1 MLTKLN
7 QVGAVDEP
15 ETPRQEAER
24 LGIMMQFQLSRE
36 AYAEL
41 RADFA
46 AVDGNN
52 SGTIERGEIKQM
64 LAEGGGDPSDQQVD
78 ETLQQYDHDKDS
90 QVSFSEYL
98 QGLGYQQQVLSKPK
112 PQSPKAMQRK
122 KPVVSGSRS
131 VSRLASTRKDQP
143 DPTPEPSPALSPSPE
158 PVQPAVPLATIQHEL
173 LEANSRSW
181 LVREPIEVDML
192 QISGLLARAAM
203 GAAERLH
210 ASGFVE
216 EPESVA
222 VDVSIVE
229 AALIGSGMESFMT
242 WLCFPFRDGTVLKR
256 RISRVIK
263 PKSKL
268 RLSHLVAAAALFE
281 REEPA
286 LLDGAM
292 HGASRWI
299 QLEYSRVSNN
309 AAEQSDQQMQSPKF
323 TKRDV
328 ERMTDSMMYL
338 GDRGKS
344 DGELGINEMET
355 HLSSYPP
362 FCHFVD
368 WFTRSRQDS
377 THNGRYSKFSIIDC
391 DGSGQIDTAELELS
405 VEEYLTE
412 IAITEPRM
420 LGSNLELT
428 NKNHLDRAKKRLS
441 DRKQKVKEAKAVN
454 KKRIE
459 DEVFGIHKRE
469 RQIDGNLPNLR
480 SPLGLFV
487 PRITQGSYKNTHAE
501 AMRSLDTICTHTEA
515 DYELQQMVQDAAD
528 WCEACPSSG
537 TEAEV
542 PTSHLLCRAT
552 ARTLSEMAAL
562 LERQELDLAAQHVVK
577 LRTVCKRYRAGR
589 LVTSMIPIRAFTRQP
604 GEKSRKFSQN
614 DSLLLGKAVVTVGD
628 QGDGGGT
635 LTQNELQ
642 MYLANSPFQHFV
654 SWLLY
659 TRPDGSKFKKF
670 DMMGAG
676 ELGEPELAEAA
687 EEYLA
692 ELGEA
697 APSAAM
703 LVVRQAKILAQ
714 NGNCLLAPCC
724 RVQQLVLRCTEDC
737 LSKWAVE
744 VKTEIAREEQLHR
757 AGQVHQV
764 QAQFLKTAKAAA
776 APLSSINIPAALRTP
791 LSESEILYRRKLSSR
806 AGTPQMEPQMY
817 TQPLRP
823 STTPSLSPPMNAFH
837 QQLRPITQ
845 EGLRSPTARAQR
857 WAGPSGW
864 GMNAQTQWRES
875 SASRAG
881 ERAESK
887 AASEQAARIA
897 RKKKPKKRTPA
908 EDVPASMRGASKMRL
923 LCKLLDF
930 GQSTLLDCPL
940 SQMRRAFNAMD
951 TDGNMML
958 DVEEVRM
965 ALVSIGEKPRSVSEA
980 QLLLSAL
987 DSDGSHGGE
996 AITYNEFVTALSKY
1010 KAFGNTAHQVI
1021 AITILGRC
1029 D

>member
-1 MLTKLN
+1 MLDN
-7 QVGAVDEP
+7 
-15 ETPRQEAER
+15 
-24 LGIMMQFQLSRE
+24 
-36 AYAEL
+36 
-41 RADFA
+41 
-46 AVDGNN
+46 
-52 SGTIERGEIKQM
+52 
-64 LAEGGGDPSDQQVD
+64 
-78 ETLQQYDHDKDS
+78 
-90 QVSFSEYL
+90 
-98 QGLGYQQQVLSKPK
+98 
-112 PQSPKAMQRK
+112 
-122 KPVVSGSRS
+122 
-131 VSRLASTRKDQP
+131 
-143 DPTPEPSPALSPSPE
+143 
-158 PVQPAVPLATIQHEL
+158 
-173 LEANSRSW
+173 
-181 LVREPIEVDML
+181 
-192 QISGLLARAAM
+192 
-203 GAAERLH
+203 
-210 ASGFVE
+210 
-216 EPESVA
+216 
-222 VDVSIVE
+222 
-229 AALIGSGMESFMT
+229 
-242 WLCFPFRDGTVLKR
+242 
-256 RISRVIK
+256 
-263 PKSKL
+263 
-268 RLSHLVAAAALFE
+268 
-281 REEPA
+281 
-286 LLDGAM
+286 
-292 HGASRWI
+292 
-299 QLEYSRVSNN
+299 
-309 AAEQSDQQMQSPKF
+309 
-323 TKRDV
+323 
-328 ERMTDSMMYL
+328 
-338 GDRGKS
+338 
-344 DGELGINEMET
+344 
-355 HLSSYPP
+355 
-362 FCHFVD
+362 
-368 WFTRSRQDS
+368 
-377 THNGRYSKFSIIDC
+377 
-391 DGSGQIDTAELELS
+391 
-405 VEEYLTE
+405 
-412 IAITEPRM
+412 
-420 LGSNLELT
+420 NLELT

-459 DEVFGIHKRE
+459 DEVFGIHKRA

-487 PRITQGSYKNTHAE
+487 PRINQGSYNNTHLE
-501 AMRSLDTICTHTEA
+501 AMSSLDTICTHTEA

-537 TEAEV
+537 KEAEV

-635 LTQNELQ
+635 LTQNELS

-659 TRPDGSKFKKF
+659 ARPEGSRFKKF
-670 DMMGAG
+670 DVMCAG
-676 ELGEPELAEAA
+676 ELGEAELAEAA
-687 EEYLA
+687 EEYLD

-764 QAQFLKTAKAAA
+764 QAQFLKTVKAAA
-776 APLSSINIPAALRTP
+776 APLSSINVPAALRTP

-806 AGTPQMEPQMY
+806 AGTPQMEPQMFA
-817 TQPLRP
+817 QPLRP
-823 STTPSLSPPMNAFH
+823 STTPLPSAPPMNAFH

-845 EGLRSPTARAQR
+845 EGLRSPPQR

-864 GMNAQTQWRES
+864 GMNTQTQWRES

-897 RKKKPKKRTPA
+897 RKKKPKKRNPA
-908 EDVPASMRGASKMRL
+908 EESLTAGMRGASKMRL

-940 SQMRRAFNAMD
+940 SQMRRA
-951 TDGNMML
+951 
-958 DVEEVRM
+958 
-965 ALVSIGEKPRSVSEA
+965 
-980 QLLLSAL
+980 
-987 DSDGSHGGE
+987 
-996 AITYNEFVTALSKY
+996 
-1010 KAFGNTAHQVI
+1010 
-1021 AITILGRC
+1021 
-1029 D
+1029 